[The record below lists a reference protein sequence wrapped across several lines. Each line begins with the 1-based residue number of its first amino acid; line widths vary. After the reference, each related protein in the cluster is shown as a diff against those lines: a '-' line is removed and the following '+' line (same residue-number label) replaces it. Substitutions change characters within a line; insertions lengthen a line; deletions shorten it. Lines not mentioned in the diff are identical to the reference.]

1 MVKYENETYNTL
13 IQEPEKRISVWAI
26 AKRFKLEEESI
37 EVWPEGAGGPVAFKW
52 DKETGLSVVYSF
64 TTETELRITRKSGM
78 YIFIFPLLM
87 FSSLWTRRT

>member
-37 EVWPEGAGGPVAFKW
+37 EVWPEGAEEPVAFERN
-52 DKETGLSVVYSF
+52 KETGLSEVFGFKAGDV
-64 TTETELRITRKSGM
+64 LRITGKSGK
-78 YIFIFPLLM
+78 
-87 FSSLWTRRT
+87 